1 MLGKYFV
8 CFIILLLTS
17 VRISPVILG
26 SVSCKFSYDIQFHTL
41 LYDWQLHKKATPNY
55 YLGQWTDKY
64 NVMNY

>member
-41 LYDWQLHKKATPNY
+41 LYDWQLHKRPHQITTWVNGLTNP
-55 YLGQWTDKY
+55 
-64 NVMNY
+64 MS